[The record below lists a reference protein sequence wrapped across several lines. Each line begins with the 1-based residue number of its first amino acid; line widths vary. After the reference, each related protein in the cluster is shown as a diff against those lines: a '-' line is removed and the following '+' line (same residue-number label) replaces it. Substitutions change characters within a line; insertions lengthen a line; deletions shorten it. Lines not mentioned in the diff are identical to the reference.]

1 MSGAESTAPAAID
14 FESWF
19 PHKGWLSSWAK
30 DELYPQGF
38 RYKLLAMRPE
48 PRGLIE
54 MLLVLEDATGSHKEE
69 ARVHATVHA
78 LDSRAATFTE
88 GLGKHYGIE
97 FTAFDLSQVRTESE
111 LIDRLNAVGWYE
123 RPSAA

>member
-1 MSGAESTAPAAID
+1 MPTTESTAAID
-14 FESWF
+14 FETWF
-19 PHKGWLSSWAK
+19 PHKGWLSSWSK

-54 MLLVLEDATGSHKEE
+54 MLLVLEDAAGSHKEE
-69 ARVHATVHA
+69 ARLHATAHA
-78 LDSRAATFTE
+78 VDARAATLTE
-88 GLGKHYGIE
+88 GLGKHYGIT
-97 FTAFDLSQVRTESE
+97 FKDFDLSRVRTEEE
-111 LIDRLNAVGWYE
+111 LIGHLKVAGWYE